1 MLYSWNLAGAVM
13 VSVGGRLAD
22 IFGRR
27 YFMLAAPL
35 ISCIGAL
42 IGATGQNIG
51 QMIASG
57 VFFGIGGG
65 LGEMAPGAVQEFVPN
80 RWRVQVLGKNLTY
93 LFKTKF

>member
-1 MLYSWNLAGAVM
+1 M

-35 ISCIGAL
+35 ISCIGAI
-42 IGATGQNIG
+42 IGGTGQSIG

-57 VFFGIGGG
+57 VLFGIGGG

-80 RWRVQVLGKNLTY
+80 RYRVQVLGKI
-93 LFKTKF
+93 

>member
-1 MLYSWNLAGAVM
+1 M

-27 YFMLAAPL
+27 YFFIAGPA

-42 IGATGQNIG
+42 VGATGNSIG

-57 VFFGIGGG
+57 VIFGIGGG
-65 LGEMAPGAVQEFVPN
+65 LGEMSLGLVQEIVPN
-80 RWRVQVLGKNLTY
+80 RWRVTTLGTL
-93 LFKTKF
+93 

>member
-1 MLYSWNLAGAVM
+1 MLHSWNLAGAVM
-13 VSVGGRLAD
+13 VSIGGRLAD

-27 YFMLAAPL
+27 YFVLAAPI

-51 QMIASG
+51 QMIAAG

-65 LGEMAPGAVQEFVPN
+65 LGEMVPGALQELVPN
-80 RWRVQVLGKNLTY
+80 RLRVQVLGKI
-93 LFKTKF
+93 